1 MHFKKE
7 KEYLTASY
15 VRLSR
20 EDGDKVESDSI
31 HNQRDLIQDF
41 VKTHTDLKLV
51 EEYID
56 DGYSGTNF
64 DRPAFMRMIEDVK
77 KKKVNCIIVKDLSR
91 LGRNYI
97 ETGKYIEKIF
107 PFMGIRFIASQIDR

>member
-1 MHFKKE
+1 MYFKKE
-7 KEYLTASY
+7 KANLTASY

-31 HNQRDLIQDF
+31 HNQRELIRDY
-41 VKTHTDLKLV
+41 VKNNAGLKLV

-64 DRPAFMRMIEDVK
+64 DRPAFMRMIEDAK
-77 KKKVNCIIVKDLSR
+77 RKKVDCIIVKDCCA
-91 LGRNYI
+91 I
-97 ETGKYIEKIF
+97 
-107 PFMGIRFIASQIDR
+107 MGLNQKDLENQGILA